1 MATAILGR
9 RALAQRC
16 VPLALGASLGIGHF
30 AYRSKTQPYRLDALS
45 SRSAST
51 WSPTTG
57 GVLEIEEED
66 GFIDSDVLRQVSGGS
81 VTGFLSGLFV
91 SVFSRTLVLL
101 MGLTIVAFSVRLTSE
116 PKSSSAL
123 NVMIDMPVGCGK
135 VWNRLGASVAP
146 QGKGTVITGFV
157 RPSQQHPFQAVVWCY
172 ICFICI
178 CALLMLL
185 MQLICN

>member
-81 VTGFLSGLFV
+81 VTGFLSGVFV

-101 MGLTIVAFSVRLTSE
+101 MGLTIVAFSVAAKYGIDLVHQLRLKE
-116 PKSSSAL
+116 RAQSSRVLSAL
-123 NVMIDMPVGCGK
+123 RSN
-135 VWNRLGASVAP
+135 
-146 QGKGTVITGFV
+146 T
-157 RPSQQHPFQAVVWCY
+157 PFKLSFGVT
-172 ICFICI
+172 F
-178 CALLMLL
+178 ALSAFAHF
-185 MQLICN
+185 